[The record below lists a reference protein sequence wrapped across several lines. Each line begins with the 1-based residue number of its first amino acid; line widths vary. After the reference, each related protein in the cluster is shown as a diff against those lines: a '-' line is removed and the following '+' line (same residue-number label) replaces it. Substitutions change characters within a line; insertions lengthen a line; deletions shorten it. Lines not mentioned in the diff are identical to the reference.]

1 MDVKEKET
9 LQSTVT
15 GTGIG
20 TARVC
25 GRRRFLDRTPKT
37 IAPRRGE
44 PDVEVELER
53 LRMARERAAE
63 EIDGLYRRAADD
75 IGREEAQIFEIH
87 RMLLDDEDFTESL
100 DADVRE
106 GHFAE
111 EAVTGTAE
119 RFAAMMRATG
129 DPYLAA
135 RAADMRDIGSRL
147 CRILSGD
154 ETDAAVDSDGEP
166 YILVADDLTPSE
178 TVSMDKSLIM
188 GFVTFSGTPNSHTAI
203 LARAMGIPALVGTGT
218 IDSQWNG
225 RTALLDAG
233 QGVLQVDPDE
243 ATLEAFA
250 RERSMWEATE
260 KEKERHLRSLLGR
273 PARTRSGHTVMLY
286 ANIGGTSE
294 VEAALGNG
302 AEGIGL
308 LRSEFLYLSMN
319 DYPTEDALFAAYRK
333 VAEGM
338 AGRRVIIRTL
348 DIGADKQ
355 IGYFGLAHEENPA
368 LGFRG
373 VRICLAREEIFKTQ
387 LRAVL
392 RASAYGHVA
401 IMIPMI
407 VSVDEVR
414 RCRSLVETCRTELA
428 SEGRSVSPNVEFGIM
443 IETPAAAIMS
453 EELAA
458 EVDFFSVGTND
469 LCQYTLAADRQNP
482 LVAHV
487 CEENVDPVLRL
498 MDKAAYAIHRKGGWI
513 GICGELAADPSLTQR
528 FMDMKID
535 ELSVSV
541 PHLLAMRGKIIE
553 CD

>member
-1 MDVKEKET
+1 MDVKEKAA
-9 LQSTVT
+9 LQDTAR
-15 GTGIG
+15 GTGVG

-25 GRRRFLDRTPKT
+25 GRLKFLDRAKRSA
-37 IAPRRGE
+37 APRRGA
-44 PDVEVELER
+44 PDIEVELER
-53 LRMARERAAE
+53 LREARRRASEELAE
-63 EIDGLYRRAADD
+63 LYRRAAEG

-100 DADVRE
+100 DADVSGGR
-106 GHFAE
+106 FAE
-111 EAVTGTAE
+111 DAVTGTVD

-135 RAADMRDIGSRL
+135 RAADMKDIGGRL

-154 ETDAAVDSDGEP
+154 DEETPVDSDGEP

-178 TVSMDKSLIM
+178 TVTMDKSRIL

-203 LARAMGIPALVGTGT
+203 LARAMGIPALVGTGE
-218 IDSQWNG
+218 IARAWSG
-225 RTALLDAG
+225 HVALLDAG

-243 ATLEAFA
+243 ATLTAFA
-250 RERSMWEATE
+250 RERSLWEATE
-260 KEKERHLRSLLGR
+260 KEKERRLRSLLGR

-294 VEAALGNG
+294 VAEALRNG

-308 LRSEFLYLSMN
+308 LRSEFLYLSLD

-333 VAEGM
+333 VAEDM
-338 AGRRVIIRTL
+338 EGRRVIIRTL
-348 DIGADKQ
+348 DVGADKQ

-373 VRICLAREEIFKTQ
+373 VRICLAREDVFKTQ
-387 LRAVL
+387 LRAIL

-401 IMIPMI
+401 VMIPMI

-414 RCRSLVETCRTELA
+414 RCRQLMETCRAELV
-428 SEGRSVSPNVEFGIM
+428 SEGRSVSPSVELGIM

-469 LCQYTLAADRQNP
+469 LSQYTLAADRQNP

-487 CEENVDPVLRL
+487 CEENVEPVLRL
-498 MDKAAYAIHRKGGWI
+498 LDKAAYAIHRKGGWI
-513 GICGELAADPSLTQR
+513 GICGELAADQTLTQR
-528 FMDMKID
+528 LMDMKID